1 MIDAMPE
8 PSPPFICRFAPSPN
22 GRLHLGHAFSALV
35 NAEAAARTGGTFL
48 LRMEDIDTTRCR
60 PEFEQGILD
69 DLAWLGIVPAAP
81 PRRQSEHFAD
91 YAAALARLEGMGLIY
106 PAFESRSDI
115 ARAVIESE
123 AKLGRPAPRD
133 PDGAP
138 LFPFP
143 RSALT
148 DAARAKRK
156 AEGEP
161 YVLRLDMAAALEA
174 AGAGPLFWPE
184 AQGMPEGPAVPI
196 PADPAQWG
204 DVVLARRDVPTS
216 YHLSV
221 VVDDALQGITRVI
234 RGMDLYHATSVHV
247 LLQRLLGLST
257 PVYHHHRLI
266 LDASGHKL
274 SKSNSA
280 TSLLALRN
288 CGATPGDVRAR
299 LGLDAVQPTPRM

>member
-1 MIDAMPE
+1 MPQ
-8 PSPPFICRFAPSPN
+8 PPLPFVCRFAPSPN

-91 YAAALARLEGMGLIY
+91 YAEAMVRLEAMGLVY

-115 ARAVIESE
+115 ARAVIEAE
-123 AKLGRPAPRD
+123 AKEGHPASRD

-138 LFPFP
+138 LYPFQ
-143 RSALT
+143 RSGLSDRERAQRR
-148 DAARAKRK
+148 AA
-156 AEGEP
+156 GEP
-161 YVLRLDMAAALEA
+161 YVLRLDMEAALTA
-174 AGAGPLFWPE
+174 IGSGPLFWPE
-184 AQGMPEGPAVPI
+184 ARDLPEGPAVPA

-234 RGMDLYHATSVHV
+234 RGMDLFHATSVHV
-247 LLQRLLGLST
+247 LLQRLLGLTT

-266 LDASGHKL
+266 LDGSGHKL

-288 CGATPGDVRAR
+288 CGATPEDIRAR
-299 LGLDAVQPTPRM
+299 LGLDPLQPTPRM

>member
-1 MIDAMPE
+1 MPQ
-8 PSPPFICRFAPSPN
+8 PPLPFVCRFAPSPN

-48 LRMEDIDTTRCR
+48 LRVEDIDTTRCR
-60 PEFEQGILD
+60 PEFERGILD

-91 YAAALARLEGMGLIY
+91 YAEALARLEGMGLVY

-115 ARAVIESE
+115 ARAVIEAE
-123 AKLGRPAPRD
+123 AKQGHPAPRD

-138 LFPFP
+138 LYPFQ
-143 RSALT
+143 RSGLSDGERAQRR
-148 DAARAKRK
+148 AA
-156 AEGEP
+156 GEP
-161 YVLRLDMAAALEA
+161 YVLRLDMAAALKA
-174 AGAGPLFWPE
+174 VGSGPLFWPE
-184 AQGMPEGPAVPI
+184 ARDMPEGPAVAA

-234 RGMDLYHATSVHV
+234 RGMDLFHATSVHV
-247 LLQRLLGLST
+247 LLQRLLGLTT

-280 TSLLALRN
+280 TSLLALRT
-288 CGATPGDVRAR
+288 CGATPSDIRAR
-299 LGLDAVQPTPRM
+299 LGLDAPQPTPRM

>member
-1 MIDAMPE
+1 MPQ
-8 PSPPFICRFAPSPN
+8 PPLPFVCRFAPSPN

-60 PEFEQGILD
+60 PEFERGILD

-91 YAAALARLEGMGLIY
+91 YAEALARLEGMGLVY

-115 ARAVIESE
+115 ARATIEAE
-123 AKLGRPAPRD
+123 AKQGHPAPRD

-138 LFPFP
+138 LYPFQ
-143 RSALT
+143 RSGLSDGERAQRR
-148 DAARAKRK
+148 AA
-156 AEGEP
+156 GEP
-161 YVLRLDMAAALEA
+161 YVLRLDMAAALA
-174 AGAGPLFWPE
+174 AVGSGPLFWPE
-184 AQGMPEGPAVPI
+184 ARDLPEGPAVAA

-234 RGMDLYHATSVHV
+234 RGMDLFHATSVHV
-247 LLQRLLGLST
+247 LLQRLLGLET

-266 LDASGHKL
+266 LDGSGHKL

-280 TSLLALRN
+280 TSLLALRT
-288 CGATPGDVRAR
+288 CGATPSDIRAR
-299 LGLDAVQPTPRM
+299 LGLDAPQPTPRM

>member
-1 MIDAMPE
+1 MPQ
-8 PSPPFICRFAPSPN
+8 PPLPFVCRFAPSPN

-60 PEFEQGILD
+60 PEFERGILD

-91 YAAALARLEGMGLIY
+91 YAEALARLERMGLVY

-115 ARAVIESE
+115 ARAVIEAE
-123 AKLGRPAPRD
+123 AKQGHPAPRD

-138 LFPFP
+138 LYPFQ
-143 RSALT
+143 RSGLSDGERAQRR
-148 DAARAKRK
+148 AA
-156 AEGEP
+156 GEP
-161 YVLRLDMAAALEA
+161 YVLRLDMAAALKA
-174 AGAGPLFWPE
+174 VGSGPLFWPK
-184 AQGMPEGPAVPI
+184 ARDMPEGPAVPA

-234 RGMDLYHATSVHV
+234 RGMDLFHATSVHV
-247 LLQRLLGLST
+247 LLQRLLGLET

-280 TSLLALRN
+280 TSLLALRT
-288 CGATPGDVRAR
+288 CGATPADIRAR
-299 LGLDAVQPTPRM
+299 LGLDAPQPTPRM

>member
-1 MIDAMPE
+1 MPQ
-8 PSPPFICRFAPSPN
+8 PPLPFVCRFAPSPN

-60 PEFEQGILD
+60 PEFERGILD

-91 YAAALARLEGMGLIY
+91 YAEALARLEGMGLVY

-115 ARAVIESE
+115 ARAVIEAE
-123 AKLGRPAPRD
+123 AKQGHPAPRD

-138 LFPFP
+138 LYPFQ
-143 RSALT
+143 RSGLSDGERAQRR
-148 DAARAKRK
+148 AA
-156 AEGEP
+156 GEP
-161 YVLRLDMAAALEA
+161 YVLRLDMAAALKA
-174 AGAGPLFWPE
+174 VGSGPLFWPE
-184 AQGMPEGPAVPI
+184 ARDLPEGPAVPA

-234 RGMDLYHATSVHV
+234 RGMDLFHATSVHV
-247 LLQRLLGLST
+247 LLQRLLSLET

-280 TSLLALRN
+280 TSLLALRT
-288 CGATPGDVRAR
+288 CGATPGNIRTR
-299 LGLDAVQPTPRM
+299 LGLDAPQPTPRM

>member
-1 MIDAMPE
+1 MPQ
-8 PSPPFICRFAPSPN
+8 PPLPFVCRFAPSPN

-35 NAEAAARTGGTFL
+35 NAEAAARTGGTLL

-60 PEFEQGILD
+60 PEFERGILD

-91 YAAALARLEGMGLIY
+91 YAEALARLEGMGLVY

-115 ARAVIESE
+115 ARAVIEAE
-123 AKLGRPAPRD
+123 AKQGHPAPQD

-138 LFPFP
+138 LYPFQ
-143 RSALT
+143 RSGLSDGERAQRR
-148 DAARAKRK
+148 AA
-156 AEGEP
+156 GEP
-161 YVLRLDMAAALEA
+161 YVLRLDMAAALKA
-174 AGAGPLFWPE
+174 VGSGPLFWPE
-184 AQGMPEGPAVPI
+184 ARDLPEGPAVPA

-234 RGMDLYHATSVHV
+234 RGMDLFHATSVHV
-247 LLQRLLGLST
+247 LLQRLLGLET

-280 TSLLALRN
+280 TSLLALRT
-288 CGATPGDVRAR
+288 CGATPSDIRAR
-299 LGLDAVQPTPRM
+299 LGLDAPQPTPRM

>member
-1 MIDAMPE
+1 MPQ
-8 PSPPFICRFAPSPN
+8 PPLPFVCRFAPSPN

-60 PEFEQGILD
+60 PEFERGILD

-91 YAAALARLEGMGLIY
+91 YAEALARLEGMGLVY
-106 PAFESRSDI
+106 PTFESRSDI
-115 ARAVIESE
+115 ARAIIEAE
-123 AKLGRPAPRD
+123 AKQGRPAPRD

-138 LFPFP
+138 LYPFQ
-143 RSALT
+143 RSGLSDGERAQRR
-148 DAARAKRK
+148 AA
-156 AEGEP
+156 GEP
-161 YVLRLDMAAALEA
+161 YVLRLDMAAALA
-174 AGAGPLFWPE
+174 AVGSGPLFWPE
-184 AQGMPEGPAVPI
+184 ARDLPEGPAVAA

-234 RGMDLYHATSVHV
+234 RGMDLFHATSVHV
-247 LLQRLLGLST
+247 LLQRLLGLET

-266 LDASGHKL
+266 LDGSGHKL

-280 TSLLALRN
+280 TSLLALRT
-288 CGATPGDVRAR
+288 CGATPGDIRTR
-299 LGLDAVQPTPRM
+299 LGLDAPQPTPRM

>member
-1 MIDAMPE
+1 MPE
-8 PSPPFICRFAPSPN
+8 PPLPFICRFAPSPN
-22 GRLHLGHAFSALV
+22 GRVHLGHAFSALV

-48 LRMEDIDTTRCR
+48 LRMENIDTTRCR

-91 YAAALARLEGMGLIY
+91 YATALARLEAMGLVY

-123 AKLGRPAPRD
+123 EKLGRPAPRD

-138 LFPFP
+138 LYPFQ
-143 RSALT
+143 RGALSNWER
-148 DAARAKRK
+148 ARRR

-161 YVLRLDMAAALEA
+161 YVLRLDMSAALDA
-174 AGAGPLFWPE
+174 AGGEPLFWQE
-184 AQGMPEGPAVPI
+184 AKGMPEGPAVPI

-247 LLQRLLGLST
+247 LLQRLLGLAG

-266 LDASGHKL
+266 LDSSGHKL

-280 TSLLALRN
+280 TSLLALRS
-288 CGATPGDVRAR
+288 CGASPDQIRVR
-299 LGLDAVQPTPRM
+299 LGLDPLQPTPRM

>member
-1 MIDAMPE
+1 MPQ
-8 PSPPFICRFAPSPN
+8 PPLPFVCRFAPSPN

-35 NAEAAARTGGTFL
+35 NAEAAARAGGTFL

-91 YAAALARLEGMGLIY
+91 YAEAMARLEAMGLVY

-115 ARAVIESE
+115 ARAVIEAE
-123 AKLGRPAPRD
+123 AKEGHPASRD

-138 LFPFP
+138 LYPFQ
-143 RSALT
+143 RSGLSDRERAQRR
-148 DAARAKRK
+148 AA
-156 AEGEP
+156 GEP
-161 YVLRLDMAAALEA
+161 YVLRLDMEAALTA
-174 AGAGPLFWPE
+174 IGSGPLFWPE
-184 AQGMPEGPAVPI
+184 ARDLPEGPAVPA

-234 RGMDLYHATSVHV
+234 RGMDLFHATSVHV
-247 LLQRLLGLST
+247 LLQRLLGLAT

-266 LDASGHKL
+266 LDGSGHKL

-288 CGATPGDVRAR
+288 CGATPEDIRAR
-299 LGLDAVQPTPRM
+299 LGLDALQPTPRM

>member
-1 MIDAMPE
+1 MPQ
-8 PSPPFICRFAPSPN
+8 PPLPFVCRFAPSPN

-35 NAEAAARTGGTFL
+35 NAEAAVRTGGTFL

-60 PEFEQGILD
+60 PEFERGILD

-91 YAAALARLEGMGLIY
+91 YAEALARLEGMGLVY

-115 ARAVIESE
+115 ARAVIEAE
-123 AKLGRPAPRD
+123 AKQGHPAPRD

-138 LFPFP
+138 LYPFQ
-143 RSALT
+143 RSGLSDGERAQRR
-148 DAARAKRK
+148 AA
-156 AEGEP
+156 GEP
-161 YVLRLDMAAALEA
+161 YVLRLDMAAALKA
-174 AGAGPLFWPE
+174 VGSGPLFWPE
-184 AQGMPEGPAVPI
+184 ARDLPEGPAVAA

-204 DVVLARRDVPTS
+204 DVVLARRDVLTS

-234 RGMDLYHATSVHV
+234 RGMDLFHATSVHV
-247 LLQRLLGLST
+247 LLQRLLGLTT

-280 TSLLALRN
+280 TSLLALRT
-288 CGATPGDVRAR
+288 CGATPSDIRAR
-299 LGLDAVQPTPRM
+299 LGLDAPQPTPRM

>member
-1 MIDAMPE
+1 MPQ
-8 PSPPFICRFAPSPN
+8 PPLPFVCRFAPSPN

-60 PEFEQGILD
+60 PEFERGILD

-91 YAAALARLEGMGLIY
+91 YAEALARLEGMGLVY

-115 ARAVIESE
+115 ARAVIEAE
-123 AKLGRPAPRD
+123 AKQGGHPAPQD

-138 LFPFP
+138 LYPFQ
-143 RSALT
+143 RSRLSDGERAQRR
-148 DAARAKRK
+148 AA
-156 AEGEP
+156 GEP
-161 YVLRLDMAAALEA
+161 YVLRLDMAAALKA
-174 AGAGPLFWPE
+174 VGSGPLFWPE
-184 AQGMPEGPAVPI
+184 ARDLPEGPAVPA

-234 RGMDLYHATSVHV
+234 RGMDLFHATSVHV
-247 LLQRLLGLST
+247 LLQRLLGLET

-280 TSLLALRN
+280 TSLLALRT
-288 CGATPGDVRAR
+288 CGATPSDIRAR
-299 LGLDAVQPTPRM
+299 LGLDAPQPTPRM